1 MKKKLLFVMESLGIG
16 GAEKS
21 LVTLL
26 SELDYSKYEVDLF
39 LFNFC
44 GEFKG
49 LLPKKVRVIE
59 APMDFKVFNNN
70 PIKALKY
77 FLLNKKY
84 KLLYY
89 KLIDLFIL
97 LFNRFVLHREYIGW
111 NFINKSVDRLNKKY
125 DTAIGFMEKKSIYFT
140 IDKVNA
146 DKKIGWIHT
155 DYSKIQYNKKLDNEY
170 LKKMDKI
177 VAVSDHCK
185 EALDNVF
192 PELRNK
198 TIVIENM
205 ISPLIINKMAKEKVV
220 EIEKQ
225 KDEIIICTVARL
237 TAAKGIDIAIE
248 CCKRIIDKGLKI
260 RWIVIGDG
268 EERSKLEKLIINY
281 GLQDIFL
288 LLGSKSN
295 PYKYMRIC
303 DIYVQPSIWE
313 GFGITVSEAKIL
325 CKPILVNN
333 IPEFKQ
339 QIDEGLGI
347 IYNNIDEMEVELEE
361 LLLNQIKRKCLCEN
375 LSQIDKSN
383 IKEVKNINKLLF
395 SK

>member
-44 GEFKG
+44 GEFKE

-89 KLIDLFIL
+89 KLIELFIL

-205 ISPLIINKMAKEKVV
+205 ISPLIINKMAKERVV

-295 PYKYMRIC
+295 PYKYMRMC

-313 GFGITVSEAKIL
+313 GFGITVSEAKVL

-339 QIDEGLGI
+339 QIGAGLGI
-347 IYNNIDEMEVELEE
+347 IYNNMSEMEYEIGRAHV
-361 LLLNQIKRKCLCEN
+361 
-375 LSQIDKSN
+375 
-383 IKEVKNINKLLF
+383 
-395 SK
+395 

>member
-44 GEFKG
+44 GEFKA
-49 LLPKKVRVIE
+49 LLPKQVRVIE

-89 KLIDLFIL
+89 KLIELFIL

-295 PYKYMRIC
+295 PYKYMRMC

-313 GFGITVSEAKIL
+313 GFGITVSEAKVL

-339 QIDEGLGI
+339 QIGAGLGI
-347 IYNNIDEMEVELEE
+347 IYNNINEMEYELEQLIINSKKRLE
-361 LLLNQIKRKCLCEN
+361 LYDSLHNIEIN
-375 LSQIDKSN
+375 DNSQLGKIESILYK
-383 IKEVKNINKLLF
+383 
-395 SK
+395 

>member
-1 MKKKLLFVMESLGIG
+1 
-16 GAEKS
+16 
-21 LVTLL
+21 
-26 SELDYSKYEVDLF
+26 
-39 LFNFC
+39 
-44 GEFKG
+44 
-49 LLPKKVRVIE
+49 
-59 APMDFKVFNNN
+59 
-70 PIKALKY
+70 
-77 FLLNKKY
+77 
-84 KLLYY
+84 
-89 KLIDLFIL
+89 
-97 LFNRFVLHREYIGW
+97 
-111 NFINKSVDRLNKKY
+111 
-125 DTAIGFMEKKSIYFT
+125 
-140 IDKVNA
+140 
-146 DKKIGWIHT
+146 
-155 DYSKIQYNKKLDNEY
+155 
-170 LKKMDKI
+170 
-177 VAVSDHCK
+177 
-185 EALDNVF
+185 
-192 PELRNK
+192 
-198 TIVIENM
+198 M

-313 GFGITVSEAKIL
+313 GFGITVSEAKVL

-339 QIDEGLGI
+339 QIDTGLGI
-347 IYNNIDEMEVELEE
+347 IYNNINEMEYELEQLIINSKKRLE
-361 LLLNQIKRKCLCEN
+361 LYDSLHNIEIN
-375 LSQIDKSN
+375 DNSQLGKIESILYK
-383 IKEVKNINKLLF
+383 
-395 SK
+395 

>member
-1 MKKKLLFVMESLGIG
+1 MKKKILCVMESLGIG

-26 SELDYSKYEVDLF
+26 SQIDYSKYEVDLF

-44 GEFKG
+44 GEFKA
-49 LLPKKVRVIE
+49 LLPKQVRVIE

-89 KLIDLFIL
+89 KLIELFIL

-155 DYSKIQYNKKLDNEY
+155 DYSKIQHNKKLDNEY
-170 LKKMDKI
+170 LKKMDNI

-205 ISPLIINKMAKEKVV
+205 ISPLIINKMAKEKVT

-295 PYKYMRIC
+295 PYKYMRMC

-313 GFGITVSEAKIL
+313 GFGITVSEAKVL

-339 QIDEGLGI
+339 QIDTGLGI
-347 IYNNIDEMEVELEE
+347 IYNNINEMEYELEQLIINSKKRLE
-361 LLLNQIKRKCLCEN
+361 LYDSLHNIEIN
-375 LSQIDKSN
+375 DNSQLGKIESILYK
-383 IKEVKNINKLLF
+383 
-395 SK
+395 

>member
-1 MKKKLLFVMESLGIG
+1 MKKKILFVMESLGIG

-44 GEFKG
+44 GEFKA
-49 LLPKKVRVIE
+49 LLPKQVRVIE

-77 FLLNKKY
+77 FFLNKKY

-89 KLIDLFIL
+89 KLIELFIL
-97 LFNRFVLHREYIGW
+97 LFNRFVLRREYIGW

-248 CCKRIIDKGLKI
+248 CCKRIINKGLKI

-313 GFGITVSEAKIL
+313 GFGITVSEAKVL

-339 QIDEGLGI
+339 QIGAGLGI
-347 IYNNIDEMEVELEE
+347 IYNNMSEMEYELER
-361 LLLNQIKRKCLCEN
+361 LIIDSKKRLD
-375 LSQIDKSN
+375 LYDSLHN
-383 IKEVKNINKLLF
+383 IEVNDNRRLEKIESILF
-395 SK
+395 I